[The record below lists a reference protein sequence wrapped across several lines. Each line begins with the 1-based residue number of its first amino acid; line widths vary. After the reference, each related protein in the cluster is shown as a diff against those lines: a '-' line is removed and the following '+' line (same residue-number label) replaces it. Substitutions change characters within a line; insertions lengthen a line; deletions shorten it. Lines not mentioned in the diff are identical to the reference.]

1 MLRQVEV
8 APLQSGKLVH
18 IHQVKKAK
26 SKQLLTL
33 PAKAVFSIKQ
43 SLSKLMAM
51 AVLSNY
57 LLKEKLKVQ
66 LLVLQ
71 QLRVLLQAHTVLMMD
86 MDIQF
91 LHLLQ
96 AKLLQVNQ
104 EVRL

>member
-1 MLRQVEV
+1 M
-8 APLQSGKLVH
+8 
-18 IHQVKKAK
+18 HQVKKVK
-26 SKQLLTL
+26 SKLLLTQ
-33 PAKAVFSIKQ
+33 PEKAVFSTKQ

-51 AVLSNY
+51 ADQNNY
-57 LLKEKLKVQ
+57 LLRVKLKAQ

-71 QLRVLLQAHTVLMMD
+71 QLRVLQQAHTVLMMD

-104 EVRL
+104 KVRL

>member
-1 MLRQVEV
+1 M
-8 APLQSGKLVH
+8 
-18 IHQVKKAK
+18 HQVKKAK

-43 SLSKLMAM
+43 SLSKLMVM
-51 AVLSNY
+51 ADQNNY
-57 LLKEKLKVQ
+57 LLRVKLKAQ

-71 QLRVLLQAHTVLMMD
+71 QLRVLQQAHTVLMMD

-104 EVRL
+104 KVRL

>member
-1 MLRQVEV
+1 
-8 APLQSGKLVH
+8 
-18 IHQVKKAK
+18 
-26 SKQLLTL
+26 
-33 PAKAVFSIKQ
+33 
-43 SLSKLMAM
+43 MAM

-57 LLKEKLKVQ
+57 LSKEKLKVQ

-71 QLRVLLQAHTVLMMD
+71 QLRVLQQVHIVLMMD

-96 AKLLQVNQ
+96 AKLLLVNQ

>member
-1 MLRQVEV
+1 M
-8 APLQSGKLVH
+8 
-18 IHQVKKAK
+18 HQVKKAK
-26 SKQLLTL
+26 SKRLLTL
-33 PAKAVFSIKQ
+33 QAKAVFSIKQ

-57 LLKEKLKVQ
+57 LSKEKLKVQ

-71 QLRVLLQAHTVLMMD
+71 QLRVLQQVHIVLMMD

-96 AKLLQVNQ
+96 AKLLLVNQ